1 MFLDN
6 LLSMFLGVTAVTKE
20 KVEDLTEFLV
30 EKGDMQREEAR
41 EVASR
46 ILEKG
51 KEEREEYI
59 SRLQHKFESYKE
71 RLVTKGDLERL
82 EAKIDELLQYYQ
94 NREDQ

>member
-6 LLSMFLGVTAVTKE
+6 LLSLFLGVTAVTRE
-20 KVEDLTEFLV
+20 KVEDLTDFLV

-51 KEEREEYI
+51 EEEREEYV
-59 SRLQHKFESYKE
+59 SRFQKKFDSYKE
-71 RLVTKGDLERL
+71 RLVTREDLERI
-82 EAKIDELLQYYQ
+82 EAKIDELLQYHQ
-94 NREDQ
+94 NREDN